1 MKKLGLFVLLAFAVA
16 AGFAQTQFIA
26 VYDFAI
32 DDSNVQ
38 SFLYNGDPITGIT
51 MGPMVKQGVET
62 VDYYP
67 YSFYAK
73 GWPLSTTP
81 DLNKYMGF
89 TMTAQP
95 GYTFSID
102 RIYFNTGSFPG
113 GTQRAQCRGS
123 ADGFANP
130 FDSYTRSYTWGIDW
144 ELRTP
149 TDYGHRID
157 RAILD
162 LSGVAGYQNTGYC
175 DLRMYMYES
184 MQADG
189 KSGFWDKVMIIG
201 TVQSTGGPSLSSTP
215 SYFAAHNFGYALP
228 YGTSTVKSIAVTASG
243 LTGPL
248 QIFGTKNYE
257 VATDAAGP
265 FGPTA
270 EIPHTTGNVNQNV
283 YVRLK
288 AGLEWGTY
296 HEEIVMMHSSETG
309 YALGAICN
317 GNVEGSWQG
326 YVVRFEG
333 ENETKPLYDP
343 GTVTLNGIDWDMSYA
358 NIETDPN
365 YVISG
370 TKSAVLLGY
379 GQSSMTMLDDHLEGC
394 EQVRFTHRAYGND
407 TQVPWVLEYCRDA
420 GTNWI
425 QAGTSFTASS
435 TAKDFYVN
443 LKLTGHIRFRIRRE
457 TPDASTDNH
466 RIIIDDFTTGCA
478 HDIFHSGSVP
488 PIQEHYFEGGP
499 ASINRRATPSVI
511 PNAEPQ
517 EIIMHLCLIVHGT
530 GGSGFNVYADYIP
543 YPDGWIGFKQAG
555 QWYFFD
561 YSEGSIFLSFYEL
574 RSMEIEVA
582 AGYGGRP
589 DTVPVTLS
597 HFSAAMT
604 AENYVQLTWIS
615 QTETNVLGYNVY
627 RSADNNLSSAMQICP
642 MIAATN
648 TSQSQTYIHVD
659 KDLVEDGTYYYWL
672 QNVDLDGTTGFHG
685 PASVIFTITGEDGSP
700 AIPKV
705 TKLEDAYP
713 NPFNPNTTIRYQLE
727 SPGKVR
733 IDIYNQ
739 RGQLVR
745 SFENSHDAAGYYS
758 ILWDGC
764 DGSGRALASG
774 VYLYRMTSGQ
784 YSGVKKMVLQK

>member
-1 MKKLGLFVLLAFAVA
+1 MKRIGLFIVLAFALA

-32 DDSNVQ
+32 DDNNVQ
-38 SFLYNGDPITGIT
+38 SFPYNGDPITGIT
-51 MGPMVKQGVET
+51 MGPMVKQGIQT

-73 GWPLSTTP
+73 GWPQSTSP

-89 TMTAQP
+89 TMTANA

-102 RIYFNTGSFPG
+102 KIYFNTGSFTG

-123 ADGFANP
+123 ADGFTNP
-130 FDSYTRSYTWGIDW
+130 FGSYTSSYTWGIDW
-144 ELRTP
+144 ELMTP
-149 TDYGHRID
+149 TDYGHRVD

-162 LSGVAGYQNTGYC
+162 LSGVAGYQNTDSC

-184 MQADG
+184 LQADG
-189 KSGFWDKVMIIG
+189 KSGWWDKVMVLG
-201 TVQSTGGPSLSSTP
+201 TVQYTNGPSLSTNP
-215 SYFAAHNFGYALP
+215 SYFDSYHFTYELP

-248 QIFGTKNYE
+248 QVFGTKNYE

-270 EIPHTTGNVNQNV
+270 EISYTTGNVNQNV

-296 HEEIVMMHSSETG
+296 DEEIVMLHSSATG

-317 GNVEGSWQG
+317 GTVHGWQG

-333 ENETKPLYDP
+333 TNETKPLYDP
-343 GTVTLNGIDWDMSYA
+343 GTVTLSGIDWDMTYA

-365 YVISG
+365 YVITG
-370 TKSAVLLGY
+370 TRSAVLLGY

-420 GTNWI
+420 GTNWT
-425 QAGTSFTASS
+425 QAGSSFTASS
-435 TAKDFYVN
+435 TKTDFYVN
-443 LKLTGHIRFRIRRE
+443 LNLTGHIRFRIRRQ
-457 TPDASTDNH
+457 TPDTSTNNH
-466 RIIIDDFTTGCA
+466 RIIIDDFTTGYA
-478 HDIFHSGSVP
+478 HDIYHSGSAP
-488 PIQEHYFEGGP
+488 SIQEHTFEGGP

-511 PNAEPQ
+511 PNVEPQ
-517 EIIMHLCLIVHGT
+517 NIIMHLCLILHGT
-530 GGSGFNVYADYIP
+530 GGSGFHVYADYTP

-555 QWYFFD
+555 QWYFYD
-561 YSEGSIFLSFYEL
+561 YTEGSIFLSFYEL
-574 RSMEIEVA
+574 RSQEVEVA

-589 DTVPVTLS
+589 DTLPVTLS
-597 HFSAAMT
+597 HFSATMT
-604 AENYVQLTWIS
+604 AENYVQLTWVS
-615 QTETNVLGYNVY
+615 QTETNVLGYNVL
-627 RSADNNLSSAMQICP
+627 RSANEDLSAARQICP
-642 MIAATN
+642 LIAATN
-648 TSQSQTYIHVD
+648 TFQAQTYIYVD
-659 KDLVEDGTYYYWL
+659 QELTEDGTYYYWL
-672 QNVDLDGTTGFHG
+672 QNVDMDGTSAFHG
-685 PASVIFTITGEDGSP
+685 PASVVFSITGDGGSP
-700 AIPKV
+700 AIP
-705 TKLEDAYP
+705 TMTQLDNAYP
-713 NPFNPNTTIRYQLE
+713 NPFNPHTTIRYQLE
-727 SPGKVR
+727 SAGRVK
-733 IDIYNQ
+733 IDIYNTK
-739 RGQLVR
+739 GQIVR
-745 SFENSHDAAGYYS
+745 SFERRHDAAGHYN

-764 DGSGRALASG
+764 DESGRALASG
-774 VYLYRMTSGQ
+774 VYLYKMSSGK
-784 YSGVKKMVLQK
+784 YAATKKLVLQK